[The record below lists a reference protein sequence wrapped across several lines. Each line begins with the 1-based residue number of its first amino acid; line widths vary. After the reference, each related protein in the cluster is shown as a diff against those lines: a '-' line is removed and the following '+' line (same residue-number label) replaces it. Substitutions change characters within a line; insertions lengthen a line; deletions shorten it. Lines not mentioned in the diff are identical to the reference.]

1 MAHDGW
7 AQPWELR
14 APGRAGFGVAAVA
27 LAVVAGVGLGV
38 VGTGMA
44 SSRLTLAAVGLL
56 AGVILFGLGL
66 WRLRTLAIIGFA
78 LLPIVRRE
86 PAPVDLAFATLV
98 LAVLL
103 TTPAKIKVPP
113 AVAAAVAAFSGV
125 TLLSIA
131 NAVKLSRAAQYEWTT
146 LYLIAFGICLSVVF
160 ANRDAARGCIEAYII
175 GAAASSVL
183 GVFALFGSFPGSHLF
198 LYDPHRTMGLF
209 KDPNV
214 FSGFLVP
221 AVAILVDELAE
232 PRLLRWSVRT
242 KVLLLATSAGGLLFA
257 FSRAAWLNGAL
268 AISIVIMIH
277 MIRNGG
283 LRSTVRLVAPILVL
297 GAAGYVLLAVTH
309 STGFLESRSHLQGYD
324 QQRFA
329 TQSEALHDATRH
341 LFGFG
346 PGQVEVN
353 LPLASHSLYARVAY
367 EQGVPGL
374 ITLGA
379 LFVLTLAAAVR
390 LVGRRSDFAV
400 SGPALLGIWVGLTA
414 NSFFIDTLHWRHL
427 WIFAGLIWTS
437 FAFSG
442 GGSEREHRKFVGVGS
457 SARSTGQGGSVPRT
471 GAARR
476 TFSPGR

>member
-1 MAHDGW
+1 
-7 AQPWELR
+7 
-14 APGRAGFGVAAVA
+14 
-27 LAVVAGVGLGV
+27 
-38 VGTGMA
+38 
-44 SSRLTLAAVGLL
+44 
-56 AGVILFGLGL
+56 
-66 WRLRTLAIIGFA
+66 
-78 LLPIVRRE
+78 
-86 PAPVDLAFATLV
+86 
-98 LAVLL
+98 
-103 TTPAKIKVPP
+103 
-113 AVAAAVAAFSGV
+113 
-125 TLLSIA
+125 
-131 NAVKLSRAAQYEWTT
+131 
-146 LYLIAFGICLSVVF
+146 
-160 ANRDAARGCIEAYII
+160 
-175 GAAASSVL
+175 
-183 GVFALFGSFPGSHLF
+183 
-198 LYDPHRTMGLF
+198 
-209 KDPNV
+209 
-214 FSGFLVP
+214 
-221 AVAILVDELAE
+221 
-232 PRLLRWSVRT
+232 
-242 KVLLLATSAGGLLFA
+242 
-257 FSRAAWLNGAL
+257 
-268 AISIVIMIH
+268 

-437 FAFSG
+437 FARSPG
-442 GGSEREHRKFVGVGS
+442 REGEDEKAPQVGTPRR
-457 SARSTGQGGSVPRT
+457 AAAQGGSVPGL